1 MKVEVT
7 RMPRVGWSAL
17 AVAVFAAGLWVG
29 IGSAGSGNSGSG
41 AVDVGLKAALNA
53 RQEVPRPA
61 GAGSDA
67 RGTFVG
73 TLVRKG
79 AGGTVA
85 WRLTFRGLT
94 GKATAAHVH
103 LAATGKP
110 GPVALPLCGPCRSG
124 ARGSA
129 KASAKAVRAL
139 LGGGA
144 YVNVHTAKNPA
155 GEIRGQIRK
164 GATAPQPP
172 TTTTTTTTDP
182 GEPPPYP

>member
-1 MKVEVT
+1 M
-7 RMPRVGWSAL
+7 RHIGWSAL
-17 AVAVFAAGLWVG
+17 AMAVLAAGLWAG
-29 IGSAGSGNSGSG
+29 MGSAGGGESV
-41 AVDVGLKAALNA
+41 AEEVGLKAGLDA
-53 RQEVPRPA
+53 RQEIPRPT

-67 RGTFVG
+67 RGSFVG

-103 LAATGKP
+103 LAPRGRP

-124 ARGSA
+124 MRGSA
-129 KASAKAVRAL
+129 KASAKTIRVL
-139 LGGGA
+139 LAGGA
-144 YVNVHTAKNPA
+144 YVNVHTTRNPA

-164 GATAPQPP
+164 GSTVLPPP
-172 TTTTTTTTDP
+172 TTTTTTTTTPDP
-182 GEPPPYP
+182 GDPYP

>member
-1 MKVEVT
+1 MRGEVT
-7 RMPRVGWSAL
+7 HMRRLGLGVL
-17 AVAVFAAGLWVG
+17 AVAVLAAGLLAG
-29 IGSAGSGNSGSG
+29 MGSAGGGQSG
-41 AVDVGLKAALNA
+41 AEVIGLKAGLDA
-53 RQEVPRPA
+53 RQEVPRPTN
-61 GAGSDA
+61 AGSDA
-67 RGTFVG
+67 RGSFVG

-79 AGGTVA
+79 SGGTIT

-103 LAATGKP
+103 LAAKGKP

-129 KASAKAVRAL
+129 KANAKTTRAL
-139 LGGGA
+139 LAGGA
-144 YVNVHTAKNPA
+144 YVNVHTATNPS

-164 GATAPQPP
+164 GATVLPPP